1 MGDGERQFCRQRNV
15 LETYRQKTRRIGE
28 DVLHE
33 LLQHFLKKIFLL
45 PVQVC
50 LFQKKKKKKKERRKE
65 RNLQRKEPG
74 DRDIGDCSGLS
85 QDEWVQATSD

>member
-50 LFQKKKKKKKERRKE
+50 LFKKKKKKERKKE
-65 RNLQRKEPG
+65 RKKFAKERAGRQRHRRLQRTEPG
-74 DRDIGDCSGLS
+74 
-85 QDEWVQATSD
+85 